1 MKRILFSLPCN
12 RVLFLLQHVL
22 PKPTHPS
29 HSCLPT
35 AWTSLS
41 SLPGL
46 SCFSSL
52 FTTHEGIPDRTP
64 AMGDPIPVIQWF
76 PNMGAHWRQLESVS
90 YLLLL
95 GLYSRNQFRGISGG
109 WGLSNFILEA
119 HHVVLT
125 YNQVLSSWAN
135 LFHFGTKVKN
145 VYETVL
151 AQLFSLIF

>member
-1 MKRILFSLPCN
+1 MCFQSPHIPPALVCLQLGLLFPHL
-12 RVLFLLQHVL
+12 RA
-22 PKPTHPS
+22 
-29 HSCLPT
+29 CLASP
-35 AWTSLS
+35 AS
-41 SLPGL
+41 SP
-46 SCFSSL
+46 
-52 FTTHEGIPDRTP
+52 HEGIPDCTP
-64 AMGDPIPVIQWF
+64 AMGDPIPVIQRF
-76 PNMGAHWRQLESVS
+76 PNTGAHWRQLESVS

-125 YNQVLSSWAN
+125 YSQVLSSWAN

-151 AQLFSLIF
+151 AQLFSLIFWDKWSLHGTITTIQF